1 MKKSILKNYAML
13 IAAMGVN
20 VQKGQE
26 VYIDAGLDQP
36 EFVMM
41 LADACYQRGAKKV
54 VIDWDYQ
61 PFTKLRY
68 KREGI
73 RVLSEITD
81 EEKARWQRYVDKIP
95 CRIYLESDNP
105 DGLSG
110 IRSDKVAAAKQKRYP
125 VYKSYRDQIE
135 NKYQWCIAAVP
146 GEKWAKKL
154 FPGCTK
160 KQAVEKLWEA
170 ILMTSRA
177 FTGDPLENWRK
188 HNEDLHKRCDYLN
201 ALDIVSLHYEAKN
214 GTNLTVGMIP
224 EAEFKAASELSLQN
238 IEFNPNIPSEECFIS
253 PMKGQA
259 EGIVYSSLPLSYQGQ
274 LIEDFWIRF
283 ENGKAVEWDAKKNP
297 QLLTE
302 MITMDE
308 TSGYLGECALV
319 PYSSPIRQ
327 SGILFYNTLFDENA
341 SCHLALGQG
350 FPDSLKDY
358 SKYTLEEARAMGI
371 NDSMIH
377 VDFMIGTKDLK
388 ITANLADGSVKPVF
402 ENGTWAF

>member
-1 MKKSILKNYAML
+1 MKKSVLKGYAEL
-13 IAAMGVN
+13 IARMGVN
-20 VQKGQE
+20 VKKGQE

-41 LADACYQRGAKKV
+41 VADACYKCGASKV
-54 VIDWDYQ
+54 VIDWQYQ

-68 KREGI
+68 RHETNK
-73 RVLSEITD
+73 VLSEITA
-81 EEKARWQRYVDKIP
+81 EEEARWQRYVDKIP
-95 CRIYLESDNP
+95 CRIYLESGDP
-105 DGLSG
+105 CGLKG
-110 IRSDKVAAAKQKRYP
+110 INSEKVARAKQKRYP

-154 FPGCTK
+154 FPSLSK

-170 ILMTSRA
+170 ILKTSRA
-177 FTGDPLENWRK
+177 YEGDPCENWKK
-188 HNEDLHKRCDYLN
+188 HNDDLHKRCAHLN
-201 ALDIVSLHYEAKN
+201 ELLIESLHYESSN
-214 GTNLTVGMIP
+214 GTDFTVGMIP
-224 EAEFKAASELSLQN
+224 EAEFRAASELSLQD

-253 PMKGQA
+253 PMKGKA
-259 EGIVYSSLPLSYQGQ
+259 EGIVYASMPLSYQGQ

-283 ENGKAVEWDAKKNP
+283 KDGKACEWGAGANE

-308 TSGYLGECALV
+308 TSCYLGECALV
-319 PYSSPIRQ
+319 PYSSPVME

-341 SCHLALGQG
+341 ACHLALGAG

-358 SKYTLEEARAMGI
+358 SKYTLEEARKLGI

-377 VDFMIGTKDLK
+377 VDFMIGTRDLK
-388 ITANLADGSVKPVF
+388 ITAKLRNGGEAVIF
-402 ENGTWAF
+402 ENGEWAF